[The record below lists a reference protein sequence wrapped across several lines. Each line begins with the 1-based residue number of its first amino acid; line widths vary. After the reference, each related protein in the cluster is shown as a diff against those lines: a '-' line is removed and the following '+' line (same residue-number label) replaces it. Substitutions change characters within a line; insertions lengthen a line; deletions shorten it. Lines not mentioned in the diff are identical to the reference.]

1 MRRIK
6 KPVFFIVV
14 VLIAVFAFLTFNGVN
29 TYYGD
34 IKTSHIKGVDD
45 IRWGIDISGGVDVT
59 FAPPEGVTATKE
71 QMDAA
76 KAAIEVRLVNLGITD
91 YELYVDY
98 SNYDIIVRFP
108 WQAGEENFDPE
119 AAVRELG
126 ETAELTFREGYEVDE
141 YGVWTGT
148 TAENVIVTGDQ
159 VVSATVGL
167 YEEDGQQKFSVSLE
181 FNEEGAKA
189 FGEATTRLAA
199 SQGVISIWMDDTVI
213 SYPTVND
220 AITSG
225 QAQITGSGSGFTY
238 EQAKALADK
247 ISAGALPYKMVTSNF
262 STISPTLG
270 AGARNAMVL
279 AGVIAFIVICVYMIC
294 VYRLPGVVA
303 SIALFGQVVGTIAC
317 ITGFFGNIPSFTLT
331 LPGIAG
337 IILAVGM
344 GVDANVVTFE
354 RIKEE
359 LKNGKGLY
367 SALEQG
373 YSRAWAAIFDGN
385 ITVVFVA
392 VILMGAFGPPD
403 SLFAKLM
410 GWLYFIFPTTI
421 EGTIYSF
428 GYTLLVG
435 VILNFVFGVGATRL
449 MLASLAKFKAFRD
462 PKVYGVRENSKEHK
476 FNVYKKRRLF
486 YTVSSAVIILAIV
499 FSLIFGLNIAIE
511 FKGGTII
518 SYSYNGSVDENAIAS
533 AAQEITG
540 ETCSATLGESL
551 ADGEKTV
558 SLSFPSSEG
567 LTADTQSEL
576 TDALQERF
584 ADAGLELYSSQDVD
598 PSTGSGFFGKCIVAV
613 IFSAVVMIIY
623 IGLRFSGYGR
633 KNKLKGHGISG
644 FAMGCCS
651 VVALVH
657 DMFFVYA
664 CCLVFRFDIDSNFMA
679 VLLTILGYSIN
690 ATIIIYDRIREN
702 RRLYGDEKTYAE
714 LTDMS
719 ISQSF
724 GRSVHTTVT
733 TVIAM
738 ATVCIVAVVAGVS
751 SILSFAF
758 PLVIGLLAGVYS
770 SNCIAPTLWA
780 AWQYAIDRKEAK
792 KAKAE

>member
-14 VLIAVFAFLTFNGVN
+14 VFIAVFAFLTFNGVS

-59 FAPPEGVTATKE
+59 FAPPEGVTATEE

-108 WQAGEENFDPE
+108 WQAGEEDFDPE

-126 ETAELTFREGYEVDE
+126 ETAELTFREGYETDE
-141 YGVWTGT
+141 YGHWTGT
-148 TAENVIVTGDQ
+148 TADNIIVSGDH
-159 VVSATVGL
+159 VVSAYVGM
-167 YEEDGQQKFSVSLE
+167 YEEEGQQKFCVNLE
-181 FNEEGAKA
+181 FDEQGTKD
-189 FGEATTRLAA
+189 FGDATSRLAP
-199 SQGVISIWMDDTVI
+199 SQGIISIWMDETVI
-213 SYPTVND
+213 SYPTVQS
-220 AITSG
+220 AITTG
-225 QAQITGSGSGFTY
+225 QAQITGSGANGFTY
-238 EQAKALADK
+238 TEAKALADK

-270 AGARNAMVL
+270 AGARNAML
-279 AGVIAFIVICVYMIC
+279 IAGVIAFAIICVYMIC

-317 ITGFFGNIPSFTLT
+317 ITGFFGSIPSFTLT

-354 RIKEE
+354 RVKEE
-359 LKNGKGLY
+359 LRNGKGLM
-367 SALEQG
+367 SALELG
-373 YSRAWAAIFDGN
+373 YSRAWSAIFDGN

-403 SLFAKLM
+403 SLFAKAM
-410 GWLYFIFPTTI
+410 SWLYFLFPTTI

-435 VILNFVFGVGATRL
+435 VILNFIFGVGATRL
-449 MLASLAKFKAFRD
+449 MLASLAKFKAFRNEKLYCANLEAK
-462 PKVYGVRENSKEHK
+462 PKKLKV
-476 FNVYKKRRLF
+476 FNKRKIF
-486 YTVSSAVIILAIV
+486 YTVSLAVVVLSLVFTFIV
-499 FSLIFGLNIAIE
+499 GMNVAIE

-518 SYSYNGSVDENAIAS
+518 TYSYTGSVDENAVAS

-540 ETCSATLGESL
+540 QQCNATLGESL
-551 ADGEKTV
+551 ADGATTV
-558 SLSFPSSEG
+558 ALSFPSSSG
-567 LTADTQSEL
+567 LTADAQSEL
-576 TDALQERF
+576 TDSLKERF
-584 ADAGLELYSSQDVD
+584 PGAALEIYSSQDVD

-613 IFSAVVMIIY
+613 IFSAIVMIIY
-623 IGLRFSGYGR
+623 IGFRFSGKFGKAKRYSAE
-633 KNKLKGHGISG
+633 ISG
-644 FAMGCCS
+644 LALGCCS

-664 CCLVFRFDIDSNFMA
+664 CCLLFRFDIDSNFMA

-702 RRLYGDEKTYAE
+702 RRLYGDEKTFAE

-719 ISQSF
+719 VSQSF
-724 GRSVHTTVT
+724 GRSLHTTAT

-738 ATVCIVAVVAGVS
+738 ATICIVAIVAGVE
-751 SILSFAF
+751 SILTFAF

-780 AWQYAIDRKEAK
+780 VWQTAIEKRKAK
-792 KAKAE
+792 KSAK